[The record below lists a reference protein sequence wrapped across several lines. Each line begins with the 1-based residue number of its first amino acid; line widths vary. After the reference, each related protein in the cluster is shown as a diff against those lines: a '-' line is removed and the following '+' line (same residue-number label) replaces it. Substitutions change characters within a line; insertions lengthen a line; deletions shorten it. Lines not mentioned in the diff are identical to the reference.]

1 MLTHAQSG
9 TTSGILLMKVVG
21 TGIPIMVG
29 FLITSQAFNW

>member
-1 MLTHAQSG
+1 
-9 TTSGILLMKVVG
+9 MKVVG